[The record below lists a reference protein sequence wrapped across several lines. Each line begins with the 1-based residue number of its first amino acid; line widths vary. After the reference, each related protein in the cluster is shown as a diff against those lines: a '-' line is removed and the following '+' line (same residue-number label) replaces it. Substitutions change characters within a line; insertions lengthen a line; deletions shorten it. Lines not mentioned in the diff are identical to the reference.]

1 MKKII
6 GLVLLSTLVFAIS
19 SCNGNKTQS
28 NPEADSLRN
37 VINGNMAEMDEMNL
51 FLDAVNAS
59 MDSVVN
65 MEGDILRTQGESPK
79 SKKAQILDNIEAY
92 KMILQRQHDRLAI
105 LEQKLKNGDAQS
117 QKMLKTIESLRKQI
131 EEKDLAIEQLVA
143 ELDKRNF
150 DIETLKTHVETL
162 NTHVAELNETNRAQE
177 EALEAQTDIMNE
189 AYYFIGSKNEL
200 KEAGLLTGG
209 SLFKKSK
216 LDMKSV
222 REGVFKKIDIRKHKV
237 FHIPAKKAE
246 LLTQAPAGS
255 YELVTNADGTS
266 TLTITDPGK
275 FWSIS
280 NYLIVR
286 Y

>member
-6 GLVLLSTLVFAIS
+6 SVAFLFTIAIVIS
-19 SCNGNKTQS
+19 SCDGNKTTP
-28 NPEADSLRN
+28 NPEADSLRS
-37 VINGNMAEMDEMNL
+37 VITSNIAEMDEMNL

-65 MEGDILRTQGESPK
+65 IDGTILRTTGESPK
-79 SKKAQILDNIEAY
+79 SKKDQILDNIEAY
-92 KMILQRQHDRLAI
+92 KQILKRQHERLAA
-105 LEQKLKNGDAQS
+105 LESKLKNSDALS
-117 QKMLKTIESLRKQI
+117 QKMLKTIESLKKQI
-131 EEKDLAIEQLVA
+131 EEKDQAIEELVA

-150 DIETLKTHVETL
+150 DIQTLKANVETL
-162 NTHVAELNETNRAQE
+162 NTHVAELSETNKAQE
-177 EALEAQTDIMNE
+177 EALEAQTDAMNE
-189 AYYFIGSKNEL
+189 AYYFIGNKSQL

-222 REGVFKKIDIRKHKV
+222 RDGVFTKIDIRKTKA
-237 FHIPAKKAE
+237 FTIPGKNAQ
-246 LLTQAPAGS
+246 LLTQAPVGS
-255 YELVTNADGTS
+255 YELTANADGSS
-266 TLTITDPGK
+266 TLTITDPAK